1 MLVGRGFIN
10 PLDIYGYV
18 KRFPTGCKAIDD
30 LLGGGIEVGAVTLF
44 YGEAGCGKTNICLQ
58 LAYRVALEGKKVA
71 FVDTEGLS
79 YDRGMQIFKDEVLL
93 KNVLL
98 FNVHSFQEQSDRVD
112 QIARMAASGVL
123 GMVVVDSL
131 TMFYRL
137 NYDDMGMRNDF
148 VRQTETLL
156 NIARQYE
163 IPVVITSQVYTNIST
178 GSVEFLGG
186 HAMHHNAKTIIR
198 LDPRGNG
205 VRTAVII
212 KHRSLPEGRSAMFR
226 ITADGLS
233 DL

>member
-1 MLVGRGFIN
+1 MVSESTMTIPST
-10 PLDIYGYV
+10 PLD
-18 KRFPTGCKAIDD
+18 AIREIWETRSD
-30 LLGGGIEVGAVTLF
+30 
-44 YGEAGCGKTNICLQ
+44 CSCQ
-58 LAYRVALEGKKVA
+58 EGKKVA
-71 FVDTEGLS
+71 FVDTEGVS
-79 YDRGMQIFKDEVLL
+79 YDRSKQIFKDDKLL
-93 KNVLL
+93 NNVLL
-98 FNVHSFQEQSDRVD
+98 FNVHSFQEQSDRVS
-112 QIARMAASGVL
+112 QISRMASSGVL
-123 GMVVVDSL
+123 GMVIVDSL

-137 NYDDMGMRNDF
+137 NYDDMEMRNDF

-163 IPVVITSQVYTNIST
+163 IPVIITSQVYTNIST

-186 HAMHHNAKTIIR
+186 HSMHHNAKTIIR

-233 DL
+233 EL

>member
-1 MLVGRGFIN
+1 MVMCGG
-10 PLDIYGYV
+10 V

-58 LAYRVALEGKKVA
+58 LSYRVALEGKKVA

-226 ITADGLS
+226 ITADGLA

>member
-1 MLVGRGFIN
+1 MCGG
-10 PLDIYGYV
+10 V

-58 LAYRVALEGKKVA
+58 LSYRVALEGKKVA

-226 ITADGLS
+226 ITADGLA

>member
-1 MLVGRGFIN
+1 MCGG
-10 PLDIYGYV
+10 V
-18 KRFPTGCKAIDD
+18 KRFPIGCKAIDD

-58 LAYRVALEGKKVA
+58 LSYRVALEGKKVA

-226 ITADGLS
+226 ITADGLA

>member
-1 MLVGRGFIN
+1 MHIH
-10 PLDIYGYV
+10 V

-58 LAYRVALEGKKVA
+58 LAHNVALEGKKVA

-156 NIARQYE
+156 NTARQYE

-226 ITADGLS
+226 ITADGLA

>member
-1 MLVGRGFIN
+1 MCGG
-10 PLDIYGYV
+10 V

-30 LLGGGIEVGAVTLF
+30 LLGGGIEVGAVTLL

-58 LAYRVALEGKKVA
+58 LSYRVALEGKKVA

-226 ITADGLS
+226 ITADGLA